1 MLREGGL
8 PQELLPEE
16 DDRIESE
23 EGFEWTSIY
32 LLKEMQGDYE
42 KWID

>member
-1 MLREGGL
+1 VLLEMLREGGL

-23 EGFEWTSIY
+23 EGFE
-32 LLKEMQGDYE
+32 
-42 KWID
+42 